1 MSETIDEP
9 TTIHDDLL
17 WQHLKTLPAFRAL
30 LRAVEARF
38 YQQLEFPGPVLDIGC
53 GDGNFTELTFAQTIE
68 VGIDPWW
75 GPLQKARRSG
85 KYELVLQNAGAE
97 WPFPDHTFATAYS
110 NSVLEHIPDIQ
121 SVLNE
126 AGRVLRPGGHF
137 VMTMPSHLFTE
148 YLGGAGFFERL
159 GLPGAANKYRDF
171 FNFISRHAHTD
182 PPEMWAGR
190 LAQAGFRVVR
200 WQYYFSKG
208 ALRALE
214 IGHVQGVP
222 SAVLHALTGQWILAP
237 WEENLRYTDRWLRP
251 FFEEPFP
258 EQGAYI
264 FIVAEKV
271 ADGPIEAELPEQRPF
286 SLEDLNR
293 DWRLEISGSAGEA
306 VGAGE
311 TAVSAHTP
319 PPTPN
324 LPIPQSP
331 ISNPQSP
338 NLPTPPSPAIPALF
352 TALCLLFAVVGQSS
366 LLADP
371 AQPGVGL
378 RWFGFS
384 ALALLA
390 LIWYR
395 RPQTGEN
402 GRFSLTLPK
411 LADIPSQRWLVFAG
425 LLLSLLAQK
434 MATGGQRPLITLPLW
449 LFAILITAY
458 ALWQPLEDR
467 AYAIRPYD
475 AVPLF
480 PRSPAPL
487 LPLLLFLTALLLR
500 ALALTSHPFIL
511 NGSEASIGLDALN
524 VARGNLTNPFA
535 TAWLTNPTLPAFL
548 LSLPIRLLGPSVL
561 SVRLLSP
568 LVGAATVVAVYAIGR
583 RLWNERVGLVAAV
596 LLAGSHYHLHFS
608 RLGLTNIWDPLLT
621 LLALGLVALA
631 WERQNRLGW
640 LLAGT
645 AVGVNAYFYTSTH
658 LLPLMLLPLLLLA
671 GWYDRAGLWRQKG
684 HILAAAL
691 LALVIA
697 LPQMVYYNTHW
708 QIFMERANVLGIL
721 GSQSGWLAQE
731 AARTGQ
737 SQTAVFAH
745 QFWQAALGYTV
756 TLDTSPSY
764 RPMVPLIGFIPSVLL
779 VVGVITAV
787 FHFRQLRHQLL
798 LIWVAVTI
806 IFAGALLDNPPNAHR
821 LLIALPA
828 VMLLTA
834 VGLNQ
839 LLTLIWPTDP
849 TQANSPISNLQS
861 LLSTPHALLLT
872 LLLLLTTRDLTF
884 YFGTYRQATPPT
896 FADRNTEIADGV
908 ADYLNTLDGD
918 WTAYFYGPPSM
929 YVSFP
934 TIPFLA
940 QAFEAGTNLFDVDAT
955 DASLPPAATPHR
967 VFIFLPE
974 RSGEISAVQTQ
985 FPDGNMQFIEG
996 AYATP
1001 LFFAYEVP

>member
-9 TTIHDDLL
+9 TTTHDDLL

-38 YQQLEFPGPVLDIGC
+38 YQQLDFPGPVLDIGC
-53 GDGNFTELTFAQTIE
+53 GDGNFTELTLAQTIE

-85 KYELVLQNAGAE
+85 KYGLVLQNAGAE
-97 WPFPDHTFATAYS
+97 WPFPNHTFATAYS

-126 AGRVLRPGGHF
+126 ASRVLRPGGQF

-182 PPEMWAGR
+182 PPERWAER
-190 LAQAGFRVVR
+190 LAQAGFRVAR

-258 EQGAYI
+258 AEGAYI

-271 ADGPIEAELPEQRPF
+271 ADGPIEAALPEQRPF
-286 SLEDLNR
+286 SLDELNR
-293 DWRLEISGSAGEA
+293 DGRLEMGGSVGEA
-306 VGAGE
+306 ADDEE
-311 TAVSAHTP
+311 TAVSTHTP
-319 PPTPN
+319 HPTPH
-324 LPIPQSP
+324 PTPQSASFAQYHSP
-331 ISNPQSP
+331 ISQSP
-338 NLPTPPSPAIPALF
+338 NLPTPPSNAIPALF
-352 TALCLLFAVVGQSS
+352 TALCLLFAVIGQSS

-371 AQPGVGL
+371 AQPWAGV

-384 ALALLA
+384 ALALL
-390 LIWYR
+390 LLVWYR
-395 RPQTGEN
+395 RPSGGEN
-402 GRFSLTLPK
+402 GRFSLTLPT
-411 LADIPSQRWLVFAG
+411 LTNIPSQRWLVFAG
-425 LLLSLLAQK
+425 LLLSLLAQR

-449 LFAILITAY
+449 LIAILITTY
-458 ALWQPLEDR
+458 ALWQPLHSIEAG
-467 AYAIRPYD
+467 AYAIRPYIPI
-475 AVPLF
+475 ALF
-480 PRSPAPL
+480 LAAL
-487 LPLLLFLTALLLR
+487 LPR
-500 ALALTSHPFIL
+500 AIALTSHPFIL

-535 TAWLTNPTLPAFL
+535 TAWLTNPTLPAFIL
-548 LSLPIRLLGPSVL
+548 ALPVRLLGASVL

-568 LVGAATVVAVYAIGR
+568 LVGAATVVATYAIGR

-608 RLGLTNIWDPLLT
+608 RLGLTNVWDPLLT
-621 LLALGLVALA
+621 LLALGLIALA
-631 WERQNRLGW
+631 WERQHRLGW

-645 AVGVNAYFYTSTH
+645 AVGFNAYFYTSSH
-658 LLPLMLLPLLLLA
+658 LLPLLLLPLLLLA
-671 GWYDRAGLWRQKG
+671 GWHDRAGLWRQKG
-684 HILAAAL
+684 HMLAAAL

-697 LPQMVYYNTHW
+697 LPQMVYYNNNW
-708 QIFMERANVLGIL
+708 SIFMERATVLGIL
-721 GSQSGWLAQE
+721 DGQSGWLAQE

-745 QFWQAALGYTV
+745 QFWQAALGYTA

-764 RPMVPLIGFIPSVLL
+764 RPMVPLIGFVPSVLL

-806 IFAGALLDNPPNAHR
+806 LFAGAMLESPPNAHR
-821 LLIALPA
+821 LLIAVPA
-828 VMLLTA
+828 LMLLTA

-839 LLTLIWPTDP
+839 LLTLLWPT
-849 TQANSPISNLQS
+849 QSPISNLQS
-861 LLSTPHALLLT
+861 LISNPPALLLT
-872 LLLLLTTRDLTF
+872 LLLLLLTVRDLTF
-884 YFGTYRQATPPT
+884 YFGTYRQANPPT
-896 FADRNTEIADGV
+896 FADRNTEVADEV

-929 YVSFP
+929 YISFP

-940 QAFEAGTNLFDVDAT
+940 REFDAGTNLFDVEAPD
-955 DASLPPAATPHR
+955 SPLPPASTAHH

-974 RSGEISAVQTQ
+974 RSGEISSVQAQ
-985 FPDGNMQFIEG
+985 FPNGNMEFFEG
-996 AYATP
+996 KYANP